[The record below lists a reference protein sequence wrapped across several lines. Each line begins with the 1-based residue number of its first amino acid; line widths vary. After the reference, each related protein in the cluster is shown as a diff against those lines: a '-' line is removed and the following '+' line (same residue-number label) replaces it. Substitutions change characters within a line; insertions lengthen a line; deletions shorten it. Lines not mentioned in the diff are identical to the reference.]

1 MDPAIGLRVS
11 VLESALVPAF
21 LVEPPGWTRLE
32 PQSVSGDPSPGLEAR
47 VHDPLWLLARQ
58 WQLGEFA
65 GEDTGSP
72 VTVQVTSQV
81 LPVVSFRPGDDP
93 TVAGRAWQPG
103 ELLEAAVEREPT
115 PPRGPGLRQRAEAGA
130 QLVTQLQEAGAGPAV
145 VGALVTQYPLTL
157 PWDDPA
163 DHDAAALLGMLH
175 GRLPDAEQAAV
186 DLEAAFATTP
196 PGLPTWLHQTGAATR
211 AAAAEWLQWYRS
223 CVAAPAAT
231 VDGWVPQRLEYRF
244 SVGLSDGSEQVVLSS
259 PECAG
264 GRIDWWNVDHD
275 STMPA
280 PAADAP
286 LPTPETRTATLLASP
301 LRFAGMPASRYWEFE
316 DGSVNLGALQ
326 VQPHDLA
333 RLAVAEFGL
342 VYGND
347 WIVVPLDVPW
357 GGMVVVQDV
366 TVSTTFGEQVSLP
379 DADDS
384 GRAGTFR
391 LFQTTDRDTGATL
404 PGLFVPP
411 SAPQVVDGPALEEV
425 MFVRDE
431 MANLAWAVERLV
443 LGPSGVVRDRRD
455 EAPPPGFTPG
465 PEVVADMDYRLATEP
480 PDRWIPLLPVSDG
493 YGTFVLRKGA
503 LVRDGHPVLGLGVVL
518 DGDRPFV
525 VQDEEVPREGLRLRR
540 TPAMARRADG
550 SRVMWTS
557 RRADVGKGGGSS
569 GLAFDSAVRRAPTP
583 SP

>member
-1 MDPAIGLRVS
+1 MDPAVGLRVS

-21 LVEPPGWTRLE
+21 LIEPPGWTRLE

-47 VHDPLWLLARQ
+47 VHDPLWLLGRQ

-72 VTVQVTSQV
+72 VTVTVTAQVT
-81 LPVVSFRPGDDP
+81 PVSSFRPGDDP
-93 TVAGRAWQPG
+93 SDPGRPWVPG
-103 ELLEAAVEREPT
+103 ELLEPAVEREPT
-115 PPRGPGLRQRAEAGA
+115 PAQGPGLHQRAEAGA
-130 QLVTQLQEAGAGPAV
+130 QLLTELGEAGAAAAV
-145 VGALVTQYPLTL
+145 IALVVTHCPLSL
-157 PWDDPA
+157 PWEDPA
-163 DHDAAALLGMLH
+163 DQDAVPLLGLLG
-175 GRLPDAEQAAV
+175 GRLPDAETAAT
-186 DLEAAFATTP
+186 DLEAAFATNP
-196 PGLPTWLHQTGAATR
+196 PGLPV
-211 AAAAEWLQWYRS
+211 WLQHTAGATQDAARSWLDWYRS
-223 CVAAPAAT
+223 CVAAPAST
-231 VDGWVPQRLEYRF
+231 VDGWTSERLEYRF
-244 SVGLSDGSEQVVLSS
+244 SLGVSDGTDQLVLSS

-264 GRIDWWNVDHD
+264 GRIDWWSVDHD
-275 STMPA
+275 GTVAAPQAASPLPA
-280 PAADAP
+280 PEA
-286 LPTPETRTATLLASP
+286 RTATMLATP

-316 DGSVNLGALQ
+316 DGVVNLGALQ

-347 WIVVPLDVPW
+347 WLVVPLDVPW
-357 GGMVVVQDV
+357 GGRVVVQDV
-366 TVSTTFGEQVSLP
+366 AVTTTFGEQVSLP
-379 DADDS
+379 EADDT
-384 GRAGTFR
+384 GRTGTFR
-391 LFQTTDRDTGATL
+391 LFRTTDLDTGSIL

-431 MANLAWAVERLV
+431 MANMAWAVERTV

-455 EAPPPGFTPG
+455 EAPPPAFTPG
-465 PEVVADMDYRLATEP
+465 TEVADMDYRLATEP

-493 YGTFVLRKGA
+493 YSTFVLRKGA
-503 LVRDGHPVLGLGVVL
+503 LVKDGHPVLGLGVVL

-540 TPAMARRADG
+540 MPAMSRRADG
-550 SRVMWTS
+550 TRVMWVS
-557 RRADVGKGGGSS
+557 RRADVGKGGASS
-569 GLAFDSAVRRAPTP
+569 GLAFDSAVRRPVS